1 MSIRSATAP
10 RTVLMAAIGFAL
22 AACDVNPY
30 DATQQPRVSVA
41 ASATPVITW
50 QPEGAQLVRVYRGT
64 TAGDGYTSALV
75 WSIAATSSNS
85 LRSGVSYGASAP
97 TGGTIDVPAT
107 ALVPGAVY
115 TVQVTRR
122 DPEASGDGF
131 TNTANRYVGTATF
144 AAPAAPSAPALRLP
158 PLQLASAVVR

>member
-1 MSIRSATAP
+1 
-10 RTVLMAAIGFAL
+10 MAAIGLAL

-41 ASATPVITW
+41 AGAPVVISW
-50 QPEGAQLVRVYRGT
+50 QPEGAQLVRVYRGS

-85 LRSGVSYGASAP
+85 LRSGVVYGASAP
-97 TGGTIDVPAT
+97 TGGTIDVAPV

-115 TVQVTRR
+115 TVQITRR
-122 DPEASGDGF
+122 DVKASGDGF

-144 AAPAAPSAPALRLP
+144 AAPTVPAAPTLRLP
-158 PLQLASAVVR
+158 ALQLATAVTR